1 MSYSD
6 NIVTLSRSELSLASS
21 KAEVLNSLYGRLKSA
36 SVLPLNFFTFA
47 EWKRGSDK
55 HIHAAKQLGAEL
67 IVRSSC
73 LNEDTDCSS
82 QAGKYTSLLHVKNTT
97 EALSHAI
104 SKVFESY
111 GDAQNDDQVFI
122 QPMLDTPDFVGVAF
136 NREPNSNGN
145 YYVISADTTGDTQ
158 SVTSG
163 ADSTIQNWFIRH
175 DAKPEEKWLV
185 QVIALFEELH
195 TLFGTCPLDIEFAIK
210 KNKVFLLQVRPLL
223 LALKQE
229 SQESKSNTK
238 QYELELSCIE
248 KKLKRMST
256 RHPYLCGEQT
266 LFGVMPDW
274 NPAEIIGVKPKP
286 LALSL
291 YKELVTDRVWAQ
303 QRFNYGY
310 RNVYNHPLL
319 LVLGGTPFVDI
330 RASFNSF
337 IPNTLAEPLAEKLVN
352 HYLNTLKASPHL
364 HDKVEFSIVLS
375 CFNFGL
381 KGQLDELKQCGFSQ
395 SECNE
400 IQRALI
406 VLTDNVITDKNS
418 VFHQDMKKID
428 ELEKRQDQ
436 IIQSDLNKIDKIYW
450 LIEDC
455 KNYGTLPFAGLARA
469 GFIAIQ
475 LLKSMCESKLIT
487 QCDYDS
493 FLHSVKTVSSAL
505 LDDSKTMQRDLLIK
519 KYGHLRPGTYDITS
533 KRYDEEPGSY
543 FSTTKGFSDKLNKF
557 ALSLEQLNNIN
568 EALSRSN
575 LSCDAVTLFNFIK
588 NAIEARE
595 YGKFVFSRSLSQ
607 TLVLI
612 EQLGSQVGFS
622 RDDLAFADIKE
633 ILRLQ
638 STSHSATATLASTI
652 TLGKEYYEMCQKIKL
667 PALIRRPSDAQFYQV
682 LAEEPNFVTSGCITA
697 PVCTNIDPNSVA
709 GKIVFIE
716 AADPG
721 FDWLFSYEIA
731 GLVTQFGGLNS
742 HMAIRAQEL
751 NVPAVIGAGE
761 WWFKKWKNAEML
773 KIDCQCQKV
782 HIIS

>member
-6 NIVTLSRSELSLASS
+6 NIITLSRTELSLALS
-21 KAEVLNSLYGRLKSA
+21 KAEVLNSLSGRLNKA
-36 SVLPLNFFTFA
+36 SILPLTLFTFA
-47 EWKRGSDK
+47 EWKSASNK
-55 HIHAAKQLGAEL
+55 HIDAAKQLGTDL

-73 LNEDTDCSS
+73 LNEDTGKGS
-82 QAGKYTSLLHVKNTT
+82 QAGKYTSLLGVKNTT
-97 EALSHAI
+97 EALSRAI
-104 SKVFESY
+104 NEVFSSY
-111 GDAQNDDQVFI
+111 GNTRNDDQVFI
-122 QPMLDTPDFVGVAF
+122 QPMLDTPDFVGAAF
-136 NREPNSNGN
+136 NREPNSNGK
-145 YYVISADTTGDTQ
+145 YYVVSADTTGDTQ

-175 DAKPEEKWLV
+175 DAKPDEKWLV
-185 QVIALFEELH
+185 QLIELFEELN
-195 TLFGTCPLDIEFAIK
+195 TLYGSCPLDIEFAIK
-210 KNKVFLLQVRPLL
+210 KNTLFLLQVRPLV
-223 LALKQE
+223 LAQKQE
-229 SQESKSNTK
+229 CPENTK

-248 KKLKRMST
+248 KKLKRMFT

-310 RNVYNHPLL
+310 RNVYNQPLL

-337 IPNTLAEPLAEKLVN
+337 IPNTLDDALAEKLVN

-375 CFNFGL
+375 CFNFRLDNQL
-381 KGQLDELKQCGFSQ
+381 KDLEQCGFSK
-395 SECNE
+395 SECDE
-400 IQRALI
+400 IQRAL
-406 VLTDNVITDKNS
+406 VTLTDNVITDRNS
-418 VFHQDMKKID
+418 VFNQDIKKID
-428 ELEKRQDQ
+428 ELEKRHAQ
-436 IIQSDLNKIDKIYW
+436 IMQSDLNKIDKIYW

-455 KNYGTLPFAGLARA
+455 KTFGTLPFAGLARA

-475 LLKSMCESKLIT
+475 LLKSMCDSQLIT
-487 QCDYDS
+487 QRDYDS

-505 LDDSKTMQRDLLIK
+505 LTESKTMQRDLLIK
-519 KYGHLRPGTYDITS
+519 KYGHLRPGTYDITA
-533 KRYDEEPGSY
+533 KRYDEEPDTY
-543 FSTTKGFSDKLNKF
+543 FSITENVCDTSSSFV
-557 ALSLEQLNNIN
+557 LSLEQLNSIN
-568 EALSRSN
+568 DALSQGN
-575 LSCDAVTLFNFIK
+575 LSCDAITLFNFIK
-588 NAIEARE
+588 SAIEARE

-638 STSHSATATLASTI
+638 STSHSATATLDSSIA
-652 TLGKEYYEMCQKIKL
+652 LGKAYYQMCQQIKL
-667 PALIRRPSDAQFYQV
+667 PALIRQASDAKYYQV

-697 PVCTNIDPNSVA
+697 PVCTNIVPNEVA

-731 GLVTQFGGLNS
+731 GLVTQFGGTNS

-761 WWFKKWKNAEML
+761 WWYKQWKNAETL

-782 HIIS
+782 HIVS